1 MGRTGALTVLGEWL
15 RAGLLAILLETAAGA
30 QSVEI
35 LSEFH
40 RLDPFGG
47 VVAGDRGLY
56 TREILSP
63 AVARN
68 GFASFHVAVSAPPK
82 ESYLLYVATNP
93 PTACRVDLYKE
104 HFVKTRDGWIP
115 DSLTPVNRLPDFGA
129 MPDPDDGVEGQ
140 TTRMY
145 LLDLWIPPN
154 ADVARFRLEVQL
166 KVADWTVRP
175 IEVRVLSA
183 RIPDIAAAP
192 EGRRP
197 ALPPVEAGADAAAIG
212 AFADYLAGAPARS
225 YGPPGTVREIIRRN
239 AIQDMALAA
248 SVRSRSPGPEAMARS
263 AIEMWS
269 FPRML
274 GAEWYLRV
282 RDFIFGQFTGQ

>member
-1 MGRTGALTVLGEWL
+1 MARLGL
-15 RAGLLAILLETAAGA
+15 GLIGILLAAPAGA
-30 QSVEI
+30 QSIDVF
-35 LSEFH
+35 SEFH

-68 GFASFHVAVSAPPK
+68 GYASFHIAVSVPAR

-93 PTACRVDLYKE
+93 LTACRVDLYKE
-104 HFVKTRDGWIP
+104 RFVRTRGGWIP
-115 DSLTPVNRLPDFGA
+115 DTLVPVQRLPDFGV
-129 MPDPDDGVEGQ
+129 MPDPDENIAGQ
-140 TTRMY
+140 TTRLY

-166 KVADWTVRP
+166 KVADWTIRP
-175 IEVRVLSA
+175 MEIRVLEA
-183 RIPDIAAAP
+183 RIPDIPAAP
-192 EGRRP
+192 EGRKP
-197 ALPPVEAGADAAAIG
+197 VLPPVEAGADVAATG
-212 AFADYLAGAPARS
+212 AFADYLARVPPRS
-225 YGPPGTVREIIRRN
+225 YGPPATVRDIIRRN
-239 AIQDMALAA
+239 AVQDMALAA
-248 SVRSRSPGPEAMARS
+248 SGRPRVAGPEAMARS
-263 AIEMWS
+263 AIQLWS

-282 RDFIFGQFTGQ
+282 RDFVYAQFRGQ